1 MTSRIKANEIDA
13 LTAGAA
19 LSVNATPTFT
29 KAGTFNDT
37 LSVGANLTVT
47 KNIIA
52 SANVGIGTTSP
63 DGGFHVKGSSDHG
76 RIILEAGGTSGSD
89 NNMFVQFHNHGG
101 TEIAQIE
108 IGEGATNEGQLI
120 FKTGGTTTGMTI
132 DKDGQTTKPLQAAF
146 GAATNST
153 NIDTTTKRNTTEALV
168 FNVDSGTDG
177 QFDTG
182 GNFNT
187 TTGKFTAPVAGKYL
201 FYLKLQANDIY
212 SANDSWALN
221 AHFQVN
227 EAGNFGNTY
236 WASGTVTSGTRAPYD
251 YMSQTIILDLAA
263 SDNVRVAISYE
274 AQATGTIE
282 TSTND
287 GRCRFF
293 GYLLG

>member
-13 LTAGAA
+13 LTAGSA
-19 LSVNATPTFT
+19 LTVNAIPTFT
-29 KAGTFNDT
+29 KNATF
-37 LSVGANLTVT
+37 S

-76 RIILEAGGTSGSD
+76 RIILEAGGSSGSD
-89 NNMFVQFHNHGG
+89 NNMFVQFHNTGG

-108 IGEGATNEGQLI
+108 IAEGATNEGQLT

-132 DKDGQTTKPLQAAF
+132 DKDGHITKPLQAAF

-153 NIDTTTKRNTTEALV
+153 NIDTTTKRGTTENLV
-168 FNVDSGTDG
+168 FNVDSGNDG
-177 QFDTG
+177 QFDVG
-182 GNFNT
+182 SNFNT
-187 TTGKFTAPVAGKYL
+187 TTGKFTAPVAGKYI
-201 FYLKLQANDIY
+201 FYLKLQANSIY
-212 SANDSWALN
+212 SGNNSWVLN

-227 EAGNFGNTY
+227 ESGNFGNTY
-236 WASGTVTSGTRAPYD
+236 WTSGTSTSGTPAPYD
-251 YMSQTIILDLAA
+251 VVEQFVILNLAA
-263 SDNVRVAISYE
+263 NDNVRVAISYE
-274 AQATGTIE
+274 SQATGTIE